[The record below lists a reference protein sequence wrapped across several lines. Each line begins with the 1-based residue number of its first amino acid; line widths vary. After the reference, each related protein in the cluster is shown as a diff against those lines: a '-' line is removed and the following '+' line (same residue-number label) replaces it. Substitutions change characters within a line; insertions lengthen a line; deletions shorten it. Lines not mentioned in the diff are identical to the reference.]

1 MAYRNLEKK
10 RVLVT
15 GATGLIGQALVK
27 KFTDLNATVYAAV
40 RNIEKARKQFKD
52 IYEIEFI
59 VSDVTEMPVT
69 DLGLDYII
77 HAAANTSSKAFVNQP
92 IDIIKTNILGTVNA
106 LEMAKI
112 NNIDKFVYLSTM
124 EIYGNPTTDEKINE
138 SHSSNLDTMSVR
150 SSYPESKRL
159 CECLCMSYMQQY
171 GVPVNVIRL
180 TQTIGPGV
188 QYNDQR
194 VFAEFARCA
203 IEKRNIILHTAGETR
218 RSYLYIRDAIEAI
231 ITVLMDGKPGEA
243 YNAANEAT
251 YCSILE
257 MANIVAAECS
267 EGDVSVIIDD
277 QGSGAQFGYAP
288 TLRMNLDT
296 SKLQG
301 LGWHAELGLEDAF
314 TELINDMRLQKIY
327 HCV

>member
-52 IYEIEFI
+52 IYGIEFI